1 MCVFPVFSVTVPVT
15 KFHSESQAWFAPAS
29 MHLPAKLSHFQ
40 DLKTP
45 ETVEKSRDSS
55 HLRRETLTTR
65 PLNVWLDFT
74 GWSNKRSLFH
84 PNTTVDAQR
93 VCLQLICHLK
103 YYLVLNHHLWY
114 ANLTFTTE
122 NLKPNSRIINMIAFA
137 YNSTKC
143 SQNQAKRAWHSPI
156 S

>member
-74 GWSNKRSLFH
+74 GFWSNKRSLFH
-84 PNTTVDAQR
+84 PNTTVDAQLG
-93 VCLQLICHLK
+93 CLQLICHLK

-114 ANLTFTTE
+114 ANLTFATE
-122 NLKPNSRIINMIAFA
+122 NLKPNSRIRNMIAFA

-156 S
+156 